1 MFGFPYRLWTSL
13 HARCQL
19 DAVSAWVDDSLHGN
33 RKGRQTAHL
42 WKALVFGL
50 EDAHETSRPLHG
62 ITADIVK
69 CYNCLP
75 RWPILA
81 MAVQCGLPPQ
91 LTTAWAGAL
100 AQMVRHFRVR
110 DSFSSGCLSSTG
122 MAEGCALS
130 CLGMLLLDEVFHKFV
145 ALQGGGSVLR
155 AHTFVDNWEIWT
167 HDPSW
172 AMRQLDVL
180 LQFTAMTD
188 LTLDVKK
195 TYAWSTHAPTRKA
208 LRKAGLTVL
217 QSARDLGA
225 HVCYTKKYSN
235 STLLGRIA
243 ALDDFWPRLR
253 LSPCPWPVKIR
264 CVRTVAWPRGLHAV
278 SASPVGK
285 HVWVRLRQKLAG
297 ALNFHKPG
305 VNSAILVGLTE
316 TDLDPEFCALVLTLK
331 DARAFSS
338 GPWWTDQ
345 LARCA
350 HGFVDLP
357 PTSPA
362 RILLDRLHRC
372 GLSVSPSGSLCDQ
385 FGQFHPVSCNFSEVL
400 LRLQWAWQS
409 QIAEAV
415 SHRRDFQGLAAVDL
429 PLSRKLLRNLP
440 GDKQALFRLGLC
452 GGSFT
457 EDYKSHWSGESDVCR
472 WCGEPDSLTHRYWTC
487 PQTQPFRDLCAPT
500 ATRCW
505 RLLPPACSLR
515 GWAPRAPTW
524 PLWISTLLDF
534 PSEVPPLHVP
544 LQAGCWHDIFT
555 DGSCLWQACASY
567 RVASWGVLLARPFSS
582 NWTFAPATPLGA
594 GPLPGLCQ
602 TSFRA
607 EVYALAFALHW
618 AAVSGA
624 FVRIW
629 IDCLGVVTKFTL
641 LTQGKAS
648 LSVSSP
654 NADLWYWILDSVN
667 SLGLD
672 KIVVQK
678 VAAHQQLQ
686 FSDPVDV
693 QWATWY
699 NNAVDHLAKQA
710 NLTRPERFWTVWFQH
725 MVATHEA
732 MQLAMELRDLHVAVA
747 EFSVKTAALHTQ
759 VTENTATVAPRQA
772 RTFEPMFDNSCWTG
786 VVPPQLATQY
796 GRGHARRVVAWWQ
809 ARITEDAA
817 GPPQWVSFIQLYVDY
832 QLTFGCPGPL
842 KRNGA
847 WLDVASRPY
856 LDVRQFQFR
865 DRVRWFRRFIQ
876 NLLVETGV
884 KVAFAQCRPVSDS
897 IQTYVPSAS
906 VRWDPWCLQQVEGWL
921 LRTLPKP
928 CTRNADAVKHLD
940 VPNAASGMAV
950 EIPKEG
956 HFEDGLF

>member
-1 MFGFPYRLWTSL
+1 M
-13 HARCQL
+13 
-19 DAVSAWVDDSLHGN
+19 
-33 RKGRQTAHL
+33 
-42 WKALVFGL
+42 
-50 EDAHETSRPLHG
+50 
-62 ITADIVK
+62 
-69 CYNCLP
+69 
-75 RWPILA
+75 
-81 MAVQCGLPPQ
+81 
-91 LTTAWAGAL
+91 
-100 AQMVRHFRVR
+100 
-110 DSFSSGCLSSTG
+110 
-122 MAEGCALS
+122 
-130 CLGMLLLDEVFHKFV
+130 
-145 ALQGGGSVLR
+145 
-155 AHTFVDNWEIWT
+155 
-167 HDPSW
+167 
-172 AMRQLDVL
+172 
-180 LQFTAMTD
+180 
-188 LTLDVKK
+188 
-195 TYAWSTHAPTRKA
+195 
-208 LRKAGLTVL
+208 
-217 QSARDLGA
+217 
-225 HVCYTKKYSN
+225 
-235 STLLGRIA
+235 
-243 ALDDFWPRLR
+243 
-253 LSPCPWPVKIR
+253 
-264 CVRTVAWPRGLHAV
+264 
-278 SASPVGK
+278 
-285 HVWVRLRQKLAG
+285 
-297 ALNFHKPG
+297 
-305 VNSAILVGLTE
+305 
-316 TDLDPEFCALVLTLK
+316 
-331 DARAFSS
+331 
-338 GPWWTDQ
+338 
-345 LARCA
+345 
-350 HGFVDLP
+350 
-357 PTSPA
+357 
-362 RILLDRLHRC
+362 
-372 GLSVSPSGSLCDQ
+372 
-385 FGQFHPVSCNFSEVL
+385 
-400 LRLQWAWQS
+400 
-409 QIAEAV
+409 
-415 SHRRDFQGLAAVDL
+415 
-429 PLSRKLLRNLP
+429 
-440 GDKQALFRLGLC
+440 
-452 GGSFT
+452 
-457 EDYKSHWSGESDVCR
+457 
-472 WCGEPDSLTHRYWTC
+472 
-487 PQTQPFRDLCAPT
+487 
-500 ATRCW
+500 
-505 RLLPPACSLR
+505 
-515 GWAPRAPTW
+515 
-524 PLWISTLLDF
+524 
-534 PSEVPPLHVP
+534 
-544 LQAGCWHDIFT
+544 
-555 DGSCLWQACASY
+555 
-567 RVASWGVLLARPFSS
+567 
-582 NWTFAPATPLGA
+582 
-594 GPLPGLCQ
+594 
-602 TSFRA
+602 
-607 EVYALAFALHW
+607 
-618 AAVSGA
+618 
-624 FVRIW
+624 
-629 IDCLGVVTKFTL
+629 
-641 LTQGKAS
+641 
-648 LSVSSP
+648 SVSSP

-817 GPPQWVSFIQLYVDY
+817 GPPQWVSFIQLCVDY